1 MDNTNC
7 VFCKIIAGEIPAHK
21 VYEDD
26 NFVAFLDINP
36 RAPGHVQVI
45 PKTHHRWVWDVP
57 NVGEYF
63 EIARTIA
70 KAEQKAFGVEMVLS
84 RITGEDVPHAHIWIY
99 PDPEK
104 AHGDKKDFEGNLA
117 KIRAE
122 LTT

>member
-1 MDNTNC
+1 MDKENC
-7 VFCKIIAGEIPAHK
+7 VFCKIVAGEIPAHK
-21 VYEDD
+21 VYEND

-70 KAEQKAFGVEMVLS
+70 KAEQKAFGVDMVLS

-104 AHGDKKDFEGNLA
+104 ATVEKKDFVNNLA